1 MPWKEAG
8 IPGVPARASQDIRGY
23 YEMAAMEIAGH
34 TPAAWAGYRW
44 FRDQTKTGEVIK
56 QAQQA
61 IKASGAKQPIW
72 QFLLPLDA
80 SQ

>member
-1 MPWKEAG
+1 
-8 IPGVPARASQDIRGY
+8 GY